1 MKLLRRVRW
10 SLVGAA
16 AFFLVL
22 AVGAYGWTTQ
32 SGYFALLPDNAHPAA
47 NVVHAPGGK
56 PPADGS
62 GFYFVDVNELQANLI
77 QKLWAEH
84 LVEGAQLVP
93 DNEVLAPGESDQEHI
108 TEDARA
114 MTNSQQTAQVVAE
127 RALGND
133 VPIEKLGAQLLA
145 VAGGFSGRQGRPQA
159 GRHRDRSQR
168 SSGAYGGGSD
178 RGHAAGQAGAI
189 GASDAEAGRERHAH
203 HHRQH

>member
-1 MKLLRRVRW
+1 MKLLGRVRW

-56 PPADGS
+56 PPAEGS

-145 VAGGFSGRQGRPQA
+145 VQA
-159 GRHRDRSQR
+159 GSPAAKGGLKPGDIVTAAN
-168 SSGAYGGGSD
+168 GAPCIR
-178 RGHAAGQAGAI
+178 RGI
-189 GASDAEAGRERHAH
+189 
-203 HHRQH
+203 

>member
-93 DNEVLAPGESDQEHI
+93 DNQVLAPGQSDQEHI

-127 RALGND
+127 RALGKQ
-133 VPIEKLGAQLLA
+133 VPIEKLGAQLLG
-145 VAGGFSGRQGRPQA
+145 V
-159 GRHRDRSQR
+159 
-168 SSGAYGGGSD
+168 
-178 RGHAAGQAGAI
+178 
-189 GASDAEAGRERHAH
+189 
-203 HHRQH
+203 QHG